1 MGCDSR
7 FAPVAGRHRLASV
20 GAVFSRV
27 VATIATLIAVCL
39 LGAGCGGTA
48 PEVAEGADPALS
60 EGRSIWVAQCA
71 SCHGASGGGG
81 RGPKLSEGEVLDRFP
96 EVADQVDLVLN
107 GKGAMPSYAGRLSD
121 EQIES
126 VVRYTREVLAVAE

>member
-1 MGCDSR
+1 MSS
-7 FAPVAGRHRLASV
+7 RLA
-20 GAVFSRV
+20 
-27 VATIATLIAVCL
+27 ATLASSISVAL
-39 LGAGCGGTA
+39 LVAACGGTA

-81 RGPKLSEGEVLDRFP
+81 RGAKLSEGRVLDRFP
-96 EVADQVDLVLN
+96 DVADQIDLVLN